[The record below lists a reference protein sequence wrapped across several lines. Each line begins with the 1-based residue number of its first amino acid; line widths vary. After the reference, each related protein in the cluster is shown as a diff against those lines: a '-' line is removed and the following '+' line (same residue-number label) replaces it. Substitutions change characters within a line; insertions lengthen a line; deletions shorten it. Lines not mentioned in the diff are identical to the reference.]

1 MEYRKETIGFI
12 VEFIATIL
20 FIAVIIGNRIISMH
34 LIEGLHCFRRLDL
47 LSFKSMMA
55 HIMQLAIIAKSVVTI
70 TIAIIV
76 VINKVSSIIIGGS
89 HFITG
94 AITIAAITVVIV
106 VAIIKIKMT
115 ATIVIR
121 PTVFTDFTIVTN
133 AGVVTIMVI
142 NFIEPKTINF
152 EKDPKG

>member
-1 MEYRKETIGFI
+1 LEYRKETIDFI

-20 FIAVIIGNRIISMH
+20 FIAVVIGNRIISMH
-34 LIEGLHCFRRLDL
+34 LVEGLHCFRRLDL
-47 LSFKSMMA
+47 LSFESRMA
-55 HIMQLAIIAKSVVTI
+55 HIMQLATIAKFVVTI
-70 TIAIIV
+70 TIVV